1 MVGPLWIYDLMLKR
15 GQLIGSTI
23 RGRTHAE
30 KAALAQDI
38 APTMVPLPARGL
50 VRVAVDSAF
59 PPDRYRDAYDRLAEA
74 GKLGKVI
81 LTCE

>member
-1 MVGPLWIYDLMLKR
+1 MDLRSDAEAGPVDR
-15 GQLIGSTI
+15 FDDP
-23 RGRTHAE
+23 GRTHAE

-50 VRVAVDSAF
+50 VRVAVDSTF